1 MDVGA
6 DAVLAVVEHRAQPE
20 RAFEVPP
27 AAFDGEQLLVGG
39 GQVVWG
45 QGGVG
50 GTQQPLA
57 VQVRLPFDRG
67 LVDAEQPGVGA
78 PQVAAQAGLGLEAPD
93 EFVAAPRGPGVG
105 AVDELGRVRDEV
117 GADLPVTLALF
128 GVVALPAESQGGWFA
143 RVGGTRP
150 CKIRRVIVEI
160 SVDECGLWACLVGGF
175 GLTRVVADRPDG
187 VSCI

>member
-1 MDVGA
+1 VGA

-20 RAFEVPP
+20 RAFEVAP

-39 GQVVWG
+39 GEIVG
-45 QGGVG
+45 GERGVG
-50 GTQQPLA
+50 GTQQPLT
-57 VQVRLPFDRG
+57 VQVRLAFDRG
-67 LVDAEQPGVGA
+67 LVDPEQPGRGA
-78 PQVAAQAGLGLEAPD
+78 PQVAAQPRLGLEAAD
-93 EFVAAPRGPGVG
+93 EFVAAPRGPAIG
-105 AVDELGRVRDEV
+105 AGDELGEVRDEV
-117 GADLPVTLALF
+117 GADLLIAFALL

-150 CKIRRVIVEI
+150 CQIRRVIVEI